1 MQAAKYLEP
10 GKIECRSDATPPE
23 PAAGEVLIAVHS
35 CGICG
40 SDLHMYRNDSLR
52 HLLVTKT
59 PEGYDVPGHEFAGII
74 TKLGA
79 GVAGYNIGDR
89 VVGIPSGGGGMGQ
102 LVRIPVNAFQ
112 LVKMPDA
119 VSFQEAAT
127 TEPLA
132 DSMQIVRKA
141 EIKATDNV
149 LIFGVG
155 IIGLG
160 VIQVIKAQKISARRI
175 IAVDIQDVRL
185 QKALELGATHTIN
198 PLNGA
203 VFDQVAAICGR
214 NTHYAG
220 EDASIDVVI
229 DCAGY
234 IAHLNSPA
242 PLQEAL
248 RLVVPNTGRII
259 CFGAYEGIVTL
270 DLEYLISK
278 QPTIMGSMGYAP
290 SELSGALELMRSGKV
305 DRNTLMSHQFWLDK
319 VQDAFE
325 AQTKPDAVKV
335 IINIPQ
341 DELAPA

>member
-1 MQAAKYLEP
+1 MQAANYLEP
-10 GKIECRSDATPPE
+10 GKIECRNDATPPE
-23 PAAGEVLIAVHS
+23 PAAGEVLIAVHA

-40 SDLHMYRNDSLR
+40 SDLHMYRNDSFR

-59 PEGYDVPGHEFAGII
+59 AEGYEVPGHEFAGVI

-79 GVAGYNIGDR
+79 GVEGYKVGDR

-102 LVRIPVNAFQ
+102 FVRIPVNAFQ
-112 LVKMPDA
+112 LVKVPNG

-132 DSMQIVRKA
+132 DSMQMVRKA
-141 EIKATDNV
+141 EIKPSENV
-149 LIFGVG
+149 VIFGAG

-160 VIQVIKAQKISARRI
+160 VIQVIKAQKISAARI
-175 IAVDIQDVRL
+175 IVVDIQDARL
-185 QKALELGATHTIN
+185 RKAQELGATHTIN
-198 PLNGA
+198 ALNGA
-203 VFDQVAAICGR
+203 IFDQVAAICGH

-220 EDASIDVVI
+220 EDANIDVVI

-234 IAHLNSPA
+234 IAHLKRPA

-248 RLVVPNTGRII
+248 RLVVPNSGRII
-259 CFGAYEGIVTL
+259 CFGAYEGTVTL

-290 SELSGALELMRSGKV
+290 SELGGALELMRSGKV
-305 DRNTLMSHQFWLDK
+305 DRKTLMSHQFWLEK
-319 VQDAFE
+319 IQDAFE

-335 IINIPQ
+335 MINIPQ
-341 DELAPA
+341 EGLATV